1 MPNTKNILDIKVLG
15 TATSGHQMAV
25 SLINE
30 YLDLANIAHKLE
42 EVTDVSVFINEG
54 LESIPAVNV
63 NGELISLKQNGAFNK
78 SLRHALNTILKK
90 KNYGDL
96 EKFVCSK

>member
-63 NGELISLKQNGAFNK
+63 NGEFAQSR
-78 SLRHALNTILKK
+78 SYR
-90 KNYGDL
+90 
-96 EKFVCSK
+96 